1 MLALFLHHSHWGEQ
15 IRGDERGFI
24 EKAREFRRVGID
36 VHDIEMSPSL
46 QERMGVEAY
55 HSIQIPRFPQLRGPL
70 GDDRTRRASSILQ
83 FPRILIP
90 LIISVVR
97 AASKVKFDFIYLHN
111 QDMEDLLTGFVLQ
124 LLSRKKVIL
133 IYHMFDAREKET
145 VWAGL
150 RRRYRQHF
158 NPLSLIYSLTTDAMR
173 NIAIERTNLI
183 IAVSKAVRDDLAIYR
198 GEFGV
203 PVTGNGVDTEKFRPH
218 KRKKIYDSVFLGRL
232 HPQKGIDNLLK
243 AWKIVVS
250 RFPKAQLAI
259 IGWENPPYPHQYQ
272 ELSRS
277 MDLEGNVEFKGF
289 VKDHEIAPL
298 LSASRLFVFP
308 TRYDGFANT
317 VTESLAC
324 GIPGVISDI
333 PALRE
338 NHSEVCI
345 FVKPNDID
353 GLAEA
358 IIRMM
363 SDDALRERLARKARK
378 HASKFRWDEVV
389 SLESRSIR
397 SILN

>member
-24 EKAREFRRVGID
+24 EKAREFRQVGID
-36 VHDIEMSPSL
+36 VHAIEMSPSL
-46 QERMGVEAY
+46 QEKMGVEAY

-70 GDDRTRRASSILQ
+70 GDDRSRRASSMLQ

-97 AASKVKFDFIYLHN
+97 AASKVKYDFIYLHN
-111 QDMEDLLTGFVLQ
+111 QDMEDLLTGFVLK
-124 LLSRKKVIL
+124 LLSRKKVVL
-133 IYHMFDAREKET
+133 IYHMFDERDKET
-145 VWAGL
+145 VWEGF
-150 RRRYRQHF
+150 RRRFKQHF
-158 NPLSLIYSLTTDAMR
+158 NPLSLIYSLAMDSIR
-173 NIAIERTNLI
+173 NVAIKRTNLI
-183 IAVSKAVRDDLAIYR
+183 IAVSRAVKDDLAIYR
-198 GEFGV
+198 HEFSV

-218 KRKKIYDSVFLGRL
+218 RVKKIYDSVFLGRL
-232 HPQKGIDNLLK
+232 HPQKGVDNLLK

-259 IGWENPPYPHQYQ
+259 IGWENPPHPHEYQ

-277 MDLEGNVEFKGF
+277 LNLEGNVEFKGF
-289 VKDHEIAPL
+289 VKDDEIAPL
-298 LSASRLFVFP
+298 VSASKLFVFP

-338 NHSEVCI
+338 NHAEVCLL
-345 FVKPNDID
+345 VKPNDID

-363 SDDALRERLARKARK
+363 SDHTLRERLAKKARK
-378 HASKFRWDEVV
+378 HASKFRWEDVV
-389 SLESRSIR
+389 NLENRSIR